1 MRGFAFGLGSVA
13 CEPFLCGQTDASRMS
28 DAPVGGDHRTAL
40 HQEIDLKTSAAEV
53 EATLLDSK
61 RFSVFTR
68 LAATID
74 PEEGGAFSL
83 FGGLIVG
90 RNVEIVP
97 ATRIVQAWRPGH
109 WEPGVYSV
117 VRFALKPHDSGT
129 TVVLDHTGFPEGDY
143 EHLFAGWQAHYWDP
157 LKTLFG

>member
-1 MRGFAFGLGSVA
+1 MRGVVLGLGSFA
-13 CEPFLCGQTDASRMS
+13 LEPFVRGQASGMRK
-28 DAPVGGDHRTAL
+28 PRDHRTSL
-40 HQEIDLKTSAAEV
+40 HQEIDLKAPAAAV
-53 EATLLDSK
+53 EARLLGSK
-61 RFSVFTR
+61 EFSAFTR

-74 PEEGGAFSL
+74 PTEGGAFSL

-97 ATRIVQAWRPGH
+97 ATRIVQAWRPSH
-109 WEPGVYSV
+109 WEPGDYSV
-117 VRFALKPHDSGT
+117 VRFALKAHGEST

-143 EHLFAGWQAHYWDP
+143 DHLFSGWQAHYWGP

>member
-1 MRGFAFGLGSVA
+1 MCGFAFGLGSVA
-13 CEPFLCGQTDASRMS
+13 CGPFLHGQSDASRMRET
-28 DAPVGGDHRTAL
+28 PVADDHRTAL
-40 HQEIDLKTSAAEV
+40 HQEIDLKASAAEV
-53 EATLLDSK
+53 EATLLNSK
-61 RFSVFTR
+61 QFSAFTR

-74 PEEGGAFSL
+74 SKEGGAFSL

-97 ATRIVQAWRPGH
+97 GTRIVQAWRPTH

-117 VRFALKPHDSGT
+117 VRFALKRHGSGT

-143 EHLFAGWQAHYWDP
+143 DHLFGGWQAHYWDP
-157 LKTLFG
+157 LRTLFG